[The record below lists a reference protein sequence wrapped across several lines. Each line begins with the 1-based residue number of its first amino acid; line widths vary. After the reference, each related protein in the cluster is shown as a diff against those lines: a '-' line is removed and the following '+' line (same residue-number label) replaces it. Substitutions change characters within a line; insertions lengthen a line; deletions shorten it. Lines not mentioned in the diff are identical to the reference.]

1 MKTLSRFAVPG
12 SFTPESTPLLV
23 HIDRQAVEFAARRL
37 PAFVES
43 RQPAQCGVQPLLVR
57 LCVGFTE
64 PSCKI
69 ILPFLCLVPKLT
81 DESGVHSV
89 GLEYR
94 DPCEPR
100 GWPADIERLPG
111 PCEPVARPRR
121 TRSPDRARV
130 RGKTATQEDVAGWGL
145 TPRGRTVCVQRSV
158 VVCHHR
164 ADQHQPIT
172 LQWGQDRTPAP
183 SNPVAAAN
191 FCGLIR
197 KSPE

>member
-111 PCEPVARPRR
+111 PASRSRGPGELAARIGRVFAARPPRR
-121 TRSPDRARV
+121 KTSRDGASPHVVGRCAFNDRWSCAITVLTSTNRSHCSGVKIEHRRHPILWQR
-130 RGKTATQEDVAGWGL
+130 QISAG
-145 TPRGRTVCVQRSV
+145 
-158 VVCHHR
+158 
-164 ADQHQPIT
+164 
-172 LQWGQDRTPAP
+172 
-183 SNPVAAAN
+183 
-191 FCGLIR
+191 
-197 KSPE
+197 